1 MAQAAPPTGGYAY
14 RLDATTVAYDVV
26 TGVANDVTISRT
38 GTGFRIHDAA
48 GTVQAIVNSAP
59 DCTQFN
65 ADTADCPAA
74 ASDHLIVVLED
85 QGDHLTVTAT
95 TGPGTLLCGGDGA
108 DTITGGPSGSS
119 IRGGGG
125 GDTLTGGAGTDVIDA
140 DAPPSPDALCDGS
153 STTPA
158 PDTLDGAGG
167 TDFLQ
172 AGSGGDTLSGG
183 PGLDGL
189 CGGSGAD
196 TLFGG
201 DDVDTLVGGGGN
213 DTLHGGPD
221 VDVLQS
227 AYSSDPNAYCPGTAS
242 SSEQD
247 TLYGD
252 DGNDVLIGAAG
263 TDTLDGGPGDDSL
276 FGFDG
281 NDVLTGGD
289 GSDVMVGYAGADTLD
304 GGPGVDELGGG
315 DGDDI
320 VRGGDGNDELGI
332 TLSVP
337 AGDTPAPHTLV
348 TENGADTLGGGPG
361 DDTIAGGP
369 GATVLDYGGTT
380 STTPA
385 DTAALNGA
393 DSITGGDGRDTV
405 TYVHRTSQVSVSL
418 DGAGNDGGAGEGD
431 NVAGDVETVI
441 GGAADDTLTG
451 GAGGDVLDGGKGSD
465 TLRGG
470 DGPDDLRGGGDDEG
484 RDTLEGGA
492 GDDTLHGDAGDDT
505 IAGGDGVD
513 TADGGGGNDT
523 VLGDA
528 GNDPLSGGTGA
539 DTIDGGPGDDSL
551 SGGGLGLVG
560 ADAGDV
566 LAGGEGDDT
575 MSGGDGDD
583 TLTGGP
589 GVDTFAGDAG
599 NDTADYGAATVA
611 VNVTLDGLAND
622 GPAGERDNVARDVE
636 SVRSGSGDDDL
647 RGSDAGNRLESAA
660 GEDFVLGGNGS
671 DDVQSGDGA
680 DFVSARDGTPDRV
693 TCGAGEDIASVDV
706 NDTVSN
712 DCEHPDSGDSKPKLA
727 GTVALTRI
735 GGGAAVRPP
744 WAHRFFPLS
753 DGIGAPVGTAIEATS
768 AKLTVGAARKK
779 GRAQSAGLTGGSFVV
794 RQSRRSGL
802 VALTLTGGG
811 AAGCVPAGRV
821 LRRLD
826 VSARGLF
833 QTNGRRATAASTSR
847 AVWTMEDRCG
857 GTFVRVKRGHVNVR
871 DLGRKRTVRLN
882 AGKSYLAK
890 R

>member
-1 MAQAAPPTGGYAY
+1 MS
-14 RLDATTVAYDVV
+14 
-26 TGVANDVTISRT
+26 GVANNATISRT
-38 GTGFRIHDAA
+38 GSGAFRIHDSA
-48 GTVQAIVNSAP
+48 GTVQATTAVPSVPP
-59 DCTQFN
+59 DCVQVDPN
-65 ADTADCPAA
+65 TADCPADP
-74 ASDHLIVVLED
+74 SDNLIVVLED
-85 QGDHLTVTAT
+85 QNDQLTVTAT
-95 TGPGTLLCGGDGA
+95 TGTDTLLCGGDGN
-108 DTITGGPSGSS
+108 DTINGGPSGAVL
-119 IRGGGG
+119 RGGGG
-125 GDTLTGGAGTDVIDA
+125 RDTLTGGAATDLLEA
-140 DAPPSPDALCDGS
+140 DAPAVSEAICDGVD
-153 STTPA
+153 TTPA
-158 PDTLDGAGG
+158 SDVLDGGG
-167 TDFLQ
+167 GGDFLN

-189 CGGSGAD
+189 CGGSDAD

-213 DTLHGGPD
+213 DTLHGGAG

-227 AYSSDPNAYCPGTAS
+227 AYSSDPNAFCPGSAS
-242 SSEQD
+242 SNEQD
-247 TLYGD
+247 ALYGD
-252 DGNDVLIGAAG
+252 DGNDVLIGAVG

-276 FGFDG
+276 FGFAG

-289 GSDVMVGYAGADTLD
+289 GSDVMVGYSGADTLD
-304 GGPGVDELGGG
+304 GGQGVDELGGG

-337 AGDTPAPHTLV
+337 AGDTPTPHTLV
-348 TENGADTLGGGPG
+348 TENGNDTIDGGAG

-369 GATVLDYGGTT
+369 GATILDYGGT
-380 STTPA
+380 SGSTPA
-385 DTAALNGA
+385 DTPAQNGA
-393 DSITGGDGRDTV
+393 DSITGGEGRDTV

-418 DGAGNDGGAGEGD
+418 DGAANDGGAGEAD

-441 GGAADDTLTG
+441 GGSADDTLTG
-451 GAGGDVLDGGKGSD
+451 GAGSDVLDGGKGGD

-470 DGPDDLRGGGDDEG
+470 EGADDLRGGGDDEG

-505 IAGGDGVD
+505 IDGGDGVD

-523 VLGDA
+523 ISGDA

-539 DTIDGGPGDDSL
+539 DAIDGGPGDDNL
-551 SGGGLGLVG
+551 SGGGVGLVG

-575 MSGGDGDD
+575 LSGGDGDD
-583 TLTGGP
+583 TLSGGP
-589 GVDTFAGDAG
+589 GVDSFAGDAG
-599 NDTADYGAATVA
+599 IDTADYGAATVL
-611 VNVTLDGLAND
+611 VNVALDGLAND
-622 GPAGERDNVARDVE
+622 GPAGESDNVAGDVE

-660 GEDFVLGGNGS
+660 GEDFVMGATGP
-671 DDVQSGDGA
+671 DDLQSGDGA

-693 TCGAGEDIASVDV
+693 ACGAGEDLASVDV
-706 NDTVSN
+706 NDTVAS
-712 DCEHPDSGDSKPKLA
+712 DCEHPDSGDSKPRLA
-727 GTVALTRI
+727 KTVTLTRI
-735 GGGAAVRPP
+735 GGAAAVRPP
-744 WAHRFFPLS
+744 WAHRFFPLA
-753 DGIGAPVGTAIEATS
+753 DGIGVPVGTAIDASS

-779 GRAQSAGLTGGSFVV
+779 GRAQSAGLAGGSFVV

-802 VALTLTGGG
+802 VVLTLTGGG
-811 AAGCVPAGRV
+811 PAGCVPASRV

-833 QTNGRRATAASTSR
+833 QSTGRRATATSTSS
-847 AVWTMEDRCG
+847 AVWTIEDRCG
-857 GTFVRVKRGHVNVR
+857 GTLVRVKRGRVTVR
-871 DLGRKRTVRLN
+871 DLGRKKNLRLK
-882 AGKSYLAK
+882 AGKSYLAQ